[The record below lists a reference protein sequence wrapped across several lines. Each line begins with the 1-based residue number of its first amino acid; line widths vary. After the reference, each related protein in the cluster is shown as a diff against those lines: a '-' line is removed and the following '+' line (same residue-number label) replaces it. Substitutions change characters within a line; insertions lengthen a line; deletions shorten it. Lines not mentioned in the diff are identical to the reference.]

1 MKKNNKHLNKIINY
15 VQTKT
20 SLAYDKL
27 SYNDKKILIIWLTIN
42 GLIPAIFSV
51 IVSIFN
57 FEISFQL
64 PLALIIFG
72 LLCIS
77 NIRAAFYY
85 TKFRWLFIIIIPL
98 NIIALIF
105 VGEISFITSLPNIPF
120 VIKTTYLLWVQ

>member
-120 VIKTTYLLWVQ
+120 VIKTTYLFPK